1 VHRTARR
8 LAVFSAVLALAAP
21 ATAPAAAQRLSVGAG
36 VLLSDRP
43 SEPTYNIHFDSPPFY
58 KTRAELMTLSWND
71 QSGKPTIITEAERSL
86 IDSRHLALDAG
97 AGLLWLEFNDYH
109 PYPILISTAVVPLP
123 VPRTAIVAVGSTQ
136 PWQDW
141 EWSLVLKASFMIWAK
156 H

>member
-8 LAVFSAVLALAAP
+8 LAVFVIVLCLIASRAAP
-21 ATAPAAAQRLSVGAG
+21 GAAQRLSVGAG

-43 SEPTYNIHFDSPPFY
+43 SEPTYNIHLDSPPLF
-58 KTRAELMTLSWND
+58 KTRAELTLSWND
-71 QSGKPTIITEAERSL
+71 ERGQPTVITEAERSF
-86 IDSRHLALDAG
+86 IDSRYLALDAG
-97 AGLLWLEFNDYH
+97 AGLLWLEFNDYR

-123 VPRTAIVAVGSTQ
+123 LPRTAIVAVGSTQ

-141 EWSLVLKASFMIWAK
+141 DWSLVLKASFMIWAR

>member
-1 VHRTARR
+1 VHRTARHP
-8 LAVFSAVLALAAP
+8 AVFSIVLCLAAAAAAP
-21 ATAPAAAQRLSVGAG
+21 AEAQRLSVGAG

-43 SEPTYNIHFDSPPFY
+43 SEPTYNIHLDSPPLY
-58 KTRAELMTLSWND
+58 KTRAELTLSWNGE
-71 QSGKPTIITEAERSL
+71 SGKPTVITEAERSL

-156 H
+156 N